1 MYSVSKLLVRAVD
14 VWLVSHFGHFIT
26 GGGGLRWSTKYIYIY
41 IYGFKCGLPL
51 CLTCRRE
58 VLELAQNFDV
68 LLSVHLSI
76 ILVTD
81 QVNAQILVL

>member
-1 MYSVSKLLVRAVD
+1 M
-14 VWLVSHFGHFIT
+14 SHFGHFIT
-26 GGGGLRWSTKYIYIY
+26 RGGCGDGVPNMH

-68 LLSVHLSI
+68 LLTVHLSI
-76 ILVTD
+76 ILLTD
-81 QVNAQILVL
+81 QLNAQMLVL